1 MKTHKKMTF
10 AFAKTKNAAL
20 ITAVLIAALLCTACS
35 GGTKAFTVTDG
46 ASLILNP
53 DNLTITV
60 EAITADGSAV
70 AVEGCTETTLAS
82 GTETTLHAQDTAVI
96 LKGKITELYCGGNR
110 LTALNVQGLS
120 TLQELRCYDNQ
131 LTALNVQG
139 LSALQ
144 ELRCGGNQLTALNVQ
159 GLSALQWL
167 YCSGNQLTSLSVQGL
182 NALQW
187 LECDNNQLAF
197 LNVQGLNALQ
207 VLDCSGNQLT
217 SLNVQG
223 LSDLFWL
230 DCSGNQLNVQ
240 ALTSLLTGL
249 PARSPS
255 DGAKCTLYA
264 EDSEE
269 GNHTDFTAPAE
280 LYTAFQNA
288 KTKNWKLH
296 KEDSDTNYVEL

>member
-46 ASLILNP
+46 ASLILNS

-96 LKGKITELYCGGNR
+96 LKGKITELY
-110 LTALNVQGLS
+110 
-120 TLQELRCYDNQ
+120 
-131 LTALNVQG
+131 
-139 LSALQ
+139 
-144 ELRCGGNQLTALNVQ
+144 CGGNQLTALNVQ

>member
-120 TLQELRCYDNQ
+120 T
-131 LTALNVQG
+131 
-139 LSALQ
+139 LQ